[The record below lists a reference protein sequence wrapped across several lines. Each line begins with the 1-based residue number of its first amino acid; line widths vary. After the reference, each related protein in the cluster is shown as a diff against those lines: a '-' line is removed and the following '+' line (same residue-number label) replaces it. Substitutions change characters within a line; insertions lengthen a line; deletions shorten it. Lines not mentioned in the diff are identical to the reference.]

1 MEEKTQSTFYIRLLE
16 NDLRSTDEFVD
27 SAFSAT
33 SAVNEEFED

>member
-1 MEEKTQSTFYIRLLE
+1 MEAKTQSNFYSWLLK
-16 NDLRSTDEFVD
+16 NDLKGTDEFVD